1 MSIGIV
7 ACYRHYFCP
16 RHCYKRNLAV
26 NPQGGNTGMVGG
38 SVPVFDEVILSTAL
52 MNQVISF
59 HNVSGKLV
67 CVCMCVCVC
76 SKLLCLSYRQ
86 MRLSFLGS
94 TETVVRLEMHSDIFV
109 CSRV

>member
-1 MSIGIV
+1 MGDKCQLSSMSFVDSCVGIGML
-7 ACYRHYFCP
+7 ACYPHYVCP

-52 MNQVISF
+52 MNRVISF
-59 HNVSGKLV
+59 HDVSGKLL
-67 CVCMCVCVC
+67 CSVC
-76 SKLLCLSYRQ
+76 SELLYPVLPP

-94 TETVVRLEMHSDIFV
+94 TD
-109 CSRV
+109 CG

>member
-1 MSIGIV
+1 MLLRPQTSEEVSQIL
-7 ACYRHYFCP
+7 

-59 HNVSGKLV
+59 HDVSGILV
-67 CVCMCVCVC
+67 CQAGCV
-76 SKLLCLSYRQ
+76 LEELSRYSL
-86 MRLSFLGS
+86 MGPS
-94 TETVVRLEMHSDIFV
+94 
-109 CSRV
+109 